1 MVTAGV
7 TGGIGSG
14 KTTVCRLWE
23 KLGAFVFYADDE
35 AKKLMVS
42 DEKVVNSIKEAFGY
56 NSYQKDGSLNKP
68 HLIREAFEAGRVEEL
83 NRIVHPAVEKAF
95 KSACKQALQNGYD
108 VAVKEA
114 ALLLNNGRPDY
125 LDKVIIVTGD
135 ESVRLQRVM
144 KRDQSTEN
152 KIKERMQYQLDFKK
166 KLHMADFVINNN
178 GSLSDLKKEAEKV
191 YNQIRY
197 VPFG

>member
-1 MVTAGV
+1 MIVVGV

-14 KTTVCRLWE
+14 KTTVCREFE
-23 KLGAFVFYADDE
+23 KLGAYVFYADDE

-42 DEKVVNSIKEAFGY
+42 DNYVVNSIKKKFGK
-56 NSYQKDGSLNKP
+56 NSYKKDGSLNKP

-95 KSACKQALQNGYD
+95 KKAYKKAEMDGYN

-114 ALLLNNGRPDY
+114 ALLLKDGRPDY

-135 ESVRLQRVM
+135 EEIRLQRVM
-144 KRDQSTEN
+144 KRDRSTEI
-152 KIKERMQYQLDFKK
+152 KIKERMKHQPDFSK
-166 KLHMADFVINNN
+166 KLHLADFVIKNN
-178 GSLSDLKKEAEKV
+178 GSLKGLIKDSIWV
-191 YNQIRY
+191 YNKFTQEL
-197 VPFG
+197 